1 MFVDEVNILV
11 NAGNGGDGCMAFRR
25 EKFVPMGGP
34 YGGSGGKG
42 GDVIFKA
49 DSGLKTLID
58 LKYQKHIKGL
68 NGLNGEGK
76 NKNGKSA
83 DDVIIKVPIGTTIKD
98 NNTGLILA
106 DLKKNGEEV
115 IVAYGGRGGRGNVSL
130 STKSNPCPSFCERG
144 EPGEARNINATLRM
158 IADVGLVGLPSVGKS
173 TILSQISAA
182 NPKIASYHFTTL
194 SPNLGVVKTKNEKT
208 FVVADLPGLIEGAS
222 NGLGLGH
229 KFLKHV
235 ERTKIIA
242 HVIDISGSEGRD
254 PYDDYLVINKELQEF
269 NPKLLEKPRIIIA
282 NKMDIDGSLDNLR
295 EFKSKVSEEVI
306 SISALNKDNLEE
318 LIDKLNVLVEET
330 EDDVLYE
337 DENVIMVNKPWGIL
351 SQKSKPED
359 ISINDQIIPYAVNQG
374 LISEKELQVVKPSI
388 CNRLDRNT
396 TGIIICGISIEG
408 LQTMAE
414 MLKHRDMEKYYLCIV
429 KGKLE
434 RTQKVSAYLKKDE
447 KTNKVKVSKQEIAG
461 ASHIETAYEP
471 VISNDEFTLLK
482 VELITGKTHQ
492 IRAHLASIGHPLIGD
507 FKYGDKKINQEMKQR
522 FGLKDQLLHCTE
534 VVFPRDMKTCRN
546 LSGKK
551 IQAPLPK
558 RFDMIKNDLFG
569 RA

>member
-1 MFVDEVNILV
+1 MLRKKNI
-11 NAGNGGDGCMAFRR
+11 
-25 EKFVPMGGP
+25 K
-34 YGGSGGKG
+34 
-42 GDVIFKA
+42 
-49 DSGLKTLID
+49 
-58 LKYQKHIKGL
+58 L
-68 NGLNGEGK
+68 NGKKATGNEKLSQGDQVCIYLAEDTI
-76 NKNGKSA
+76 NKFR
-83 DDVIIKVPIGTTIKD
+83 
-98 NNTGLILA
+98 
-106 DLKKNGEEV
+106 EEV
-115 IVAYGGRGGRGNVSL
+115 KA
-130 STKSNPCPSFCERG
+130 
-144 EPGEARNINATLRM
+144 
-158 IADVGLVGLPSVGKS
+158 GK
-173 TILSQISAA
+173 Q
-182 NPKIASYHFTTL
+182 KI
-194 SPNLGVVKTKNEKT
+194 
-208 FVVADLPGLIEGAS
+208 
-222 NGLGLGH
+222 
-229 KFLKHV
+229 
-235 ERTKIIA
+235 
-242 HVIDISGSEGRD
+242 
-254 PYDDYLVINKELQEF
+254 
-269 NPKLLEKPRIIIA
+269 KL
-282 NKMDIDGSLDNLR
+282 
-295 EFKSKVSEEVI
+295 
-306 SISALNKDNLEE
+306 
-318 LIDKLNVLVEET
+318 
-330 EDDVLYE
+330 DVLYE

-429 KGKLE
+429 KGKIE
-434 RTQKVSAYLKKDE
+434 GSQKVSAYLKKDE

-482 VELITGKTHQ
+482 VKLITGKTHQ

-534 VVFPRDMKTCRN
+534 IVFPRDMKTCKN

>member
-1 MFVDEVNILV
+1 MRELNITTREEGQRLDKILSKYLNKAPKSFVYKMLRKKNI
-11 NAGNGGDGCMAFRR
+11 
-25 EKFVPMGGP
+25 K
-34 YGGSGGKG
+34 
-42 GDVIFKA
+42 
-49 DSGLKTLID
+49 
-58 LKYQKHIKGL
+58 L
-68 NGLNGEGK
+68 NGKKATGNEKLSQGDQVCIYLAEDTI
-76 NKNGKSA
+76 NKFR
-83 DDVIIKVPIGTTIKD
+83 
-98 NNTGLILA
+98 
-106 DLKKNGEEV
+106 EEV
-115 IVAYGGRGGRGNVSL
+115 KA
-130 STKSNPCPSFCERG
+130 
-144 EPGEARNINATLRM
+144 
-158 IADVGLVGLPSVGKS
+158 GK
-173 TILSQISAA
+173 Q
-182 NPKIASYHFTTL
+182 KI
-194 SPNLGVVKTKNEKT
+194 
-208 FVVADLPGLIEGAS
+208 
-222 NGLGLGH
+222 
-229 KFLKHV
+229 
-235 ERTKIIA
+235 
-242 HVIDISGSEGRD
+242 
-254 PYDDYLVINKELQEF
+254 
-269 NPKLLEKPRIIIA
+269 KL
-282 NKMDIDGSLDNLR
+282 
-295 EFKSKVSEEVI
+295 
-306 SISALNKDNLEE
+306 
-318 LIDKLNVLVEET
+318 
-330 EDDVLYE
+330 DVLYE

-351 SQKSKPED
+351 SQKTKPED

-471 VISNDEFTLLK
+471 MISNEEFTLLK

>member
-1 MFVDEVNILV
+1 MRELNITTREEGQRLDKILSKYLNKAPKSFVYKMLRKKNI
-11 NAGNGGDGCMAFRR
+11 
-25 EKFVPMGGP
+25 K
-34 YGGSGGKG
+34 
-42 GDVIFKA
+42 
-49 DSGLKTLID
+49 
-58 LKYQKHIKGL
+58 L
-68 NGLNGEGK
+68 NGKKATGNEKLSQGDQVCIYLAEDTI
-76 NKNGKSA
+76 NKFR
-83 DDVIIKVPIGTTIKD
+83 
-98 NNTGLILA
+98 
-106 DLKKNGEEV
+106 EEV
-115 IVAYGGRGGRGNVSL
+115 KA
-130 STKSNPCPSFCERG
+130 
-144 EPGEARNINATLRM
+144 
-158 IADVGLVGLPSVGKS
+158 GK
-173 TILSQISAA
+173 Q
-182 NPKIASYHFTTL
+182 KI
-194 SPNLGVVKTKNEKT
+194 
-208 FVVADLPGLIEGAS
+208 
-222 NGLGLGH
+222 
-229 KFLKHV
+229 
-235 ERTKIIA
+235 
-242 HVIDISGSEGRD
+242 
-254 PYDDYLVINKELQEF
+254 
-269 NPKLLEKPRIIIA
+269 KL
-282 NKMDIDGSLDNLR
+282 
-295 EFKSKVSEEVI
+295 
-306 SISALNKDNLEE
+306 
-318 LIDKLNVLVEET
+318 
-330 EDDVLYE
+330 DVLYE

-534 VVFPRDMKTCRN
+534 IVFPRDMKTCIVMAEDKWNVKGLRGSVLEELIN
-546 LSGKK
+546 YTNEKYRQQKLALVQK
-551 IQAPLPK
+551 IPTSIKPV
-558 RFDMIKNDLFG
+558 RFDKTKRHITLAYFDQKSTVDYIGVVQGIPICFDAKECAKDIFPLQNIHEHQVEFMRQYEEQGGISFLLIYFTSRHVCYYMSFQEMMKYWNRAKEGGVKHFKYEELDIGFFVPLKQGMILHYLECLQKVLEQKDQ
-569 RA
+569 

>member
-1 MFVDEVNILV
+1 MRELNITTREEGQRLDKILSKYLNKAPKSFVYKMLRKKNI
-11 NAGNGGDGCMAFRR
+11 
-25 EKFVPMGGP
+25 K
-34 YGGSGGKG
+34 
-42 GDVIFKA
+42 
-49 DSGLKTLID
+49 
-58 LKYQKHIKGL
+58 L
-68 NGLNGEGK
+68 NGKKATGNEKLSQGDQVCIYLAEDTI
-76 NKNGKSA
+76 NKFR
-83 DDVIIKVPIGTTIKD
+83 
-98 NNTGLILA
+98 
-106 DLKKNGEEV
+106 EEV
-115 IVAYGGRGGRGNVSL
+115 KA
-130 STKSNPCPSFCERG
+130 
-144 EPGEARNINATLRM
+144 
-158 IADVGLVGLPSVGKS
+158 GK
-173 TILSQISAA
+173 Q
-182 NPKIASYHFTTL
+182 KI
-194 SPNLGVVKTKNEKT
+194 
-208 FVVADLPGLIEGAS
+208 
-222 NGLGLGH
+222 
-229 KFLKHV
+229 
-235 ERTKIIA
+235 
-242 HVIDISGSEGRD
+242 
-254 PYDDYLVINKELQEF
+254 
-269 NPKLLEKPRIIIA
+269 KL
-282 NKMDIDGSLDNLR
+282 
-295 EFKSKVSEEVI
+295 
-306 SISALNKDNLEE
+306 
-318 LIDKLNVLVEET
+318 
-330 EDDVLYE
+330 DVLYE

-414 MLKHRDMEKYYLCIV
+414 MLKHRDM
-429 KGKLE
+429 
-434 RTQKVSAYLKKDE
+434 AYLKKDE

>member
-1 MFVDEVNILV
+1 MRELNITTREEGQRLDKILSKYLNKAPKSFVYKMLRKKNI
-11 NAGNGGDGCMAFRR
+11 
-25 EKFVPMGGP
+25 K
-34 YGGSGGKG
+34 
-42 GDVIFKA
+42 
-49 DSGLKTLID
+49 
-58 LKYQKHIKGL
+58 L
-68 NGLNGEGK
+68 NGKKATGNEKLSQGDQVCIYLAEDTI
-76 NKNGKSA
+76 NKFR
-83 DDVIIKVPIGTTIKD
+83 
-98 NNTGLILA
+98 
-106 DLKKNGEEV
+106 EEV
-115 IVAYGGRGGRGNVSL
+115 KA
-130 STKSNPCPSFCERG
+130 
-144 EPGEARNINATLRM
+144 
-158 IADVGLVGLPSVGKS
+158 GK
-173 TILSQISAA
+173 Q
-182 NPKIASYHFTTL
+182 KI
-194 SPNLGVVKTKNEKT
+194 
-208 FVVADLPGLIEGAS
+208 
-222 NGLGLGH
+222 
-229 KFLKHV
+229 
-235 ERTKIIA
+235 
-242 HVIDISGSEGRD
+242 
-254 PYDDYLVINKELQEF
+254 
-269 NPKLLEKPRIIIA
+269 KL
-282 NKMDIDGSLDNLR
+282 
-295 EFKSKVSEEVI
+295 
-306 SISALNKDNLEE
+306 
-318 LIDKLNVLVEET
+318 
-330 EDDVLYE
+330 DVLYE

-408 LQTMAE
+408 S
-414 MLKHRDMEKYYLCIV
+414 
-429 KGKLE
+429 
-434 RTQKVSAYLKKDE
+434 QKVSAYLKKDE

-482 VELITGKTHQ
+482 VKLITGKTHQ

-534 VVFPRDMKTCRN
+534 IVFPRDMKTCKN